1 MKKLLV
7 LTMVFV
13 LSLSF
18 CVSAQAT
25 TYLGLGTGGE
35 TGTYYALGADI
46 ASLWMN
52 NIADLDVTVQTSGG
66 SKDNIVTM
74 AEGDFELAT
83 VQNDVAAY
91 AYAGNEFFSG
101 EVYDGFYG
109 ICSMYPE
116 AVQIVVAAD
125 SDIQS
130 VSDLKG
136 RNVSI
141 GAIGSGVYFNAVQIL
156 EAAGMTLDDIN
167 PQYLSFSESATSFQD
182 GQIDAAFMVSG
193 VPNTSVVEITTKQ
206 DVRLL
211 TLSDE
216 EFAYLQENYSYYSP
230 YTVAAGTYSGMT
242 ESVTIP
248 AVSALLIVS
257 KDVDED
263 LVYELTKVLFEQT
276 DSLTHAKKA
285 ELTLDTALDGMSV
298 DVAPGALRYFQEAGI
313 VE

>member
-1 MKKLLV
+1 MKKFLV

-13 LSLSF
+13 LSF
-18 CVSAQAT
+18 GCCAAAQAT
-25 TYLGLGTGGE
+25 TYLGMGTGGE

-91 AYAGNEFFSG
+91 AYAGSEFFGG
-101 EVYDGFYG
+101 EVYDGFYA

-125 SDIQS
+125 SDIHS

-136 RNVSI
+136 KNVSV

-167 PQYLSFSESATSFQD
+167 PQYLSFSESASSFQD

-211 TLSDE
+211 TLTDD

-230 YTVAAGTYSGMT
+230 YTVPAGTYSGMD
-242 ESVTIP
+242 EDAVVP
-248 AVSALLIVS
+248 AVSAILIVS
-257 KDVDED
+257 KDMDDD
-263 LVYELTKVLFEQT
+263 LVYQLTKVLFEQT

-285 ELTLDTALDGMSV
+285 EITTATALDGVSV
-298 DVAPGALRYFQEAGI
+298 DLAPGALRYFEEIGI
-313 VE
+313 K

>member
-7 LTMVFV
+7 LVMAFV
-13 LSLSF
+13 LSFGF
-18 CVSAQAT
+18 CLSAQAT
-25 TYLGLGTGGE
+25 TYLGMGTGGE
-35 TGTYYALGADI
+35 TGTYYAFGADI

-52 NIADLDVTVQTSGG
+52 NIDDLDVTVQTTGG

-74 AEGDFELAT
+74 ADGDFELAT

-91 AYAGNEFFSG
+91 AYAGSEFFDG
-101 EVYDGFYG
+101 EVFDNFYA
-109 ICSMYPE
+109 ICAMYPE

-130 VSDLKG
+130 VADLKG
-136 RNVSI
+136 KNVSV

-156 EAAGMTLDDIN
+156 EAAGLTLDDIN

-206 DVRLL
+206 AVRLL
-211 TLSDE
+211 TLSDD
-216 EFAYLQENYSYYSP
+216 EFAALTSKYSYYTP
-230 YTVAAGTYSGMT
+230 FTAAAGTYTGMDT
-242 ESVTIP
+242 DVTIP

-257 KDVDED
+257 KDVDDD
-263 LVYELTKVLFEQT
+263 LVYNMTKVLFEQT

-285 ELTLDTALDGMSV
+285 ELTLDTAFDGMSIEI
-298 DVAPGALRYFQEAGI
+298 APGAQRYYDEVSGK
-313 VE
+313 

>member
-1 MKKLLV
+1 MKKFLA
-7 LTMVFV
+7 LTMAFM
-13 LSLSF
+13 LSIS
-18 CVSAQAT
+18 CCAAAQAA

-52 NIADLDVTVQTSGG
+52 SIEDLDVTVQTSGG

-91 AYAGNEFFSG
+91 AYAGSEFFGG
-101 EVYDGFYG
+101 EVYDNFYA
-109 ICSMYPE
+109 ICSLYPE

-125 SDIQS
+125 SDIQC

-136 RNVSI
+136 KNVSV

-211 TLSDE
+211 TLTDE
-216 EFAYLQENYSYYSP
+216 EFGYLQEHYSYYSP
-230 YTVAAGTYSGMT
+230 YTVAAGTYSGMA
-242 ESVTIP
+242 EDVVIP
-248 AVSALLIVS
+248 AVSAMLIVS
-257 KDVDED
+257 RDVDDD

-285 ELTLDTALDGMSV
+285 EITTATALDGVSV
-298 DVAPGALRYFQEAGI
+298 ELAPGAERYFKEIGI
-313 VE
+313 Q